1 MSGWVRTMWRR
12 ATQAMVLTLAVAAST
27 PALAGYAHFIMDA
40 NSGKV
45 LDAQDADTLNHPASL
60 TKMMTLYMVFE
71 ALHDGRL
78 RWDQRIVM
86 SANGARTT
94 PTKLGLRQG
103 ETYTVREAVLGM
115 IVKSANDVAE
125 GIGDHL
131 YGSEEKFAAAM
142 TRKAR
147 QLGMSRTVFRNGS
160 GLPDSQQVTTA
171 RDMARLGLALIRD
184 FPQEYRLFSTQSF
197 AFRGRTIRGH
207 NNLMYRYK
215 GMDGIKTG
223 YTNASGF
230 NLVSAVNDNGRRVI
244 GVVLGGRTARARD
257 AQMASLLD
265 KAMPKAG
272 TRAGAGLV
280 AEAPSSPAPLF
291 PTRLPRNNVPMPVV
305 AQEVATTQPP
315 RPASP
320 AMAPAM
326 SEPPVAAVAPVRPV
340 VAERYQPVPS
350 VPVRSQPEQAPTQVA
365 SVAPSS
371 ASLGYAAP
379 SKSDLAPP
387 ADLPFKTAA
396 APGWRVQLGATG
408 SEDEAI
414 SLLGRAMDK
423 LDGKFQN
430 LTPYTETLHSGSA
443 TLHRARF
450 SGFTNQAAAQSACK
464 LLSSAKFA
472 CQVVP
477 AGG

>member
-1 MSGWVRTMWRR
+1 M
-12 ATQAMVLTLAVAAST
+12 ALTLAVAAST
-27 PALAGYAHFIMDA
+27 PAFAGYAHFIMDA

-45 LDAQDADTLNHPASL
+45 LDAQNADTLNHPASL
-60 TKMMTLYMVFE
+60 TKMMTLYMVFD
-71 ALHDGRL
+71 ALRDGRL

-94 PTKLGLRQG
+94 PTKLGIKQG

-125 GIGDHL
+125 GMGDHL
-131 YGSEEKFAAAM
+131 YGSEDRFAAAM
-142 TRKAR
+142 TAKAR

-171 RDMARLGLALIRD
+171 RDMARLGLALMRD
-184 FPQEYRLFSTQSF
+184 FPQEYRLFSTPSF
-197 AFRGRTIRGH
+197 AFRSRNIRGH

-257 AQMASLLD
+257 AQMAALLD
-265 KAMPKAG
+265 KAMA
-272 TRAGAGLV
+272 RAGSRGGAALV
-280 AEAPSSPAPLF
+280 ADASQ
-291 PTRLPRNNVPMPVV
+291 PTPVIPRLPRNSVPMPVM
-305 AQEVATTQPP
+305 AQEVATTQPL
-315 RPASP
+315 RPASS
-320 AMAPAM
+320 AAEVSSAP
-326 SEPPVAAVAPVRPV
+326 SAPTAGPKPLI
-340 VAERYQPVPS
+340 AERYPPAPAAPAQRVA
-350 VPVRSQPEQAPTQVA
+350 QAPVSTQVA
-365 SVAPSS
+365 SAAPSS
-371 ASLGYAAP
+371 TGLGYAETA
-379 SKSDLAPP
+379 KSTLAPP
-387 ADLPFKTAA
+387 ADLPFKVVSAA
-396 APGWRVQLGATG
+396 GWRVQLGAAA
-408 SEDEAI
+408 SEGEAI
-414 SLLGRAMDK
+414 SLLGRAMDR

-430 LTPYTETLHSGSA
+430 LTPYTETVHSGSA

-450 SGFTNQAAAQSACK
+450 SGFSNQAAAQSACK
-464 LLSSAKFA
+464 TLTSAKFA
-472 CQVVP
+472 CQVLA